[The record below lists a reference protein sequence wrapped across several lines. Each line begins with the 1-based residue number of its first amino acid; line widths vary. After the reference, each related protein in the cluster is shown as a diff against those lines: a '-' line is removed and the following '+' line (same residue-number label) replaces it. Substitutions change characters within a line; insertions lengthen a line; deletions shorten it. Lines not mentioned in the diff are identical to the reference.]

1 MYRVVL
7 MGACLLAA
15 GCAPSEPAIFH
26 LQPELSQSVS
36 LPAVRDAVLSWH
48 IPQAVPVFRGA
59 RLLADAPRPVSAA
72 VALTKSIIRSN
83 PRLSPPD
90 ALRLAI
96 FSERAARRYGLNQD
110 FFGATIL
117 QESAF
122 DPFAIS
128 SAGAL
133 GIAQFMLETADAF
146 SIDPLDPRDALA
158 GSAQL
163 LATYVARYRS
173 RYVHADPYALA
184 LAAYNAGPLAV
195 ARYEGVPPYSET
207 RDYIGDINE
216 RIARILSEQRSPQAV
231 VAAVSPHQ
239 HHKWRLREHRAD
251 R

>member
-1 MYRVVL
+1 

-15 GCAPSEPAIFH
+15 GCAPSEPTISSY
-26 LQPELSQSVS
+26 ELSQSVS
-36 LPAVRDAVLSWH
+36 LPLVRDAVLSWH
-48 IPQAVPVFRGA
+48 IPQNVPVFRGA

-72 VALTKSIIRSN
+72 VSLTKSIIRSN
-83 PRLSPPD
+83 PRLSPLD
-90 ALRLAI
+90 ALRLALL
-96 FSERAARRYGLNQD
+96 SERAARRAGLDED

-146 SIDPLDPRDALA
+146 GVDPLDPSDALT

-163 LATYVARYRS
+163 LSTYVAHYRARFS
-173 RYVHADPYALA
+173 HADPYALA

-195 ARYEGVPPYSET
+195 DRYSGVPPYAET
-207 RDYIGDINE
+207 RMYIGDIYE
-216 RIARILSEQRSPQAV
+216 RNARIVSDERPLPRA
-231 VAAVSPHQ
+231 VAAVSPSRR
-239 HHKWRLREHRAD
+239 HK
-251 R
+251 

>member
-15 GCAPSEPAIFH
+15 GCAPSEPTIFH
-26 LQPELSQSVS
+26 SELSQSVN
-36 LPAVRDAVLSWH
+36 LPTVRDAVLSWH
-48 IPQAVPVFRGA
+48 IPQDMPVFRGA
-59 RLLADAPRPVSAA
+59 RLLADAPRPASAA

-83 PRLSPPD
+83 PRLSPLD

-96 FSERAARRYGLNQD
+96 FSERAARRFGLNQD

-146 SIDPLDPRDALA
+146 SIDPLNPRDALA
-158 GSAQL
+158 GSAEL
-163 LATYVARYRS
+163 LATYVAHYRM
-173 RYVHADPYALA
+173 RFAHADPYALA

-195 ARYEGVPPYSET
+195 AHYEGVPPYSET
-207 RDYIGDINE
+207 RDYIGDIYE
-216 RIARILSEQRSPQAV
+216 RIARIVSEQRPPQGV
-231 VAAVSPHQ
+231 VAAVSLPQ
-239 HHKWRLREHRAD
+239 RRK
-251 R
+251 

>member
-1 MYRVVL
+1 

-15 GCAPSEPAIFH
+15 GCAPSEPTIFH
-26 LQPELSQSVS
+26 SELSQRVN
-36 LPAVRDAVLSWH
+36 LTTVRDAVLSWH
-48 IPQAVPVFRGA
+48 IPQGVPVFRGG
-59 RLLADAPRPVSAA
+59 RLLADAPRPASAA

-83 PRLSPPD
+83 PRLSPLD

-96 FSERAARRYGLNQD
+96 LSERSARRFGLNQD

-146 SIDPLDPRDALA
+146 AIDPLDPRDALA

-163 LATYVARYRS
+163 LATYVARYRA
-173 RYVHADPYALA
+173 RYSHADPYALA

-195 ARYEGVPPYSET
+195 SHYEGVPPYPET
-207 RDYIGDINE
+207 RDYIGDIYE
-216 RIARILSEQRSPQAV
+216 RIARIVSEQRLPGAV
-231 VAAVSPHQ
+231 VAAVSPSQ
-239 HHKWRLREHRAD
+239 RRK
-251 R
+251 

>member
-1 MYRVVL
+1 

-15 GCAPSEPAIFH
+15 GCAPSEPTIFH
-26 LQPELSQSVS
+26 LPPEPSQSVS

-48 IPQAVPVFRGA
+48 IPQAVPLFRGA
-59 RLLADAPRPVSAA
+59 RLLADAPRPASAA
-72 VALTKSIIRSN
+72 LALTKSIIRSN
-83 PRLSPPD
+83 PRLSPLD

-96 FSERAARRYGLNQD
+96 LSERSARRYGLNQD

-117 QESAF
+117 QESGF

-133 GIAQFMLETADAF
+133 GIAQFMLETADVFA
-146 SIDPLDPRDALA
+146 IDPLNPSDALA

-163 LATYVARYRS
+163 LATYVARYRV
-173 RYVHADPYALA
+173 RFARADPYALA

-207 RDYIGDINE
+207 RDYIGDIYE
-216 RIARILSEQRSPQAV
+216 RIARIVSEQRPPQAV
-231 VAAVSPHQ
+231 VAAVSPRQ
-239 HHKWRLREHRAD
+239 HRK
-251 R
+251 